1 MAKTRRARA
10 TRDVTALA
18 APGERSPRPGKATIR
33 DVARTASVS
42 LATAS
47 RAINGH
53 RSVSPSVRR
62 RVADAIN
69 ALGYKPDATAQNMRT
84 GVTRTIGI
92 IVRSITVPALAGFV
106 ESAQRVLDEAGY
118 ALIIMCS
125 EDRRDRE
132 LELLGL
138 MARRRVDGLIMTTQ
152 SESDPELVA
161 ARASLDCPIVLL
173 DRETTGAE
181 DTTTVD
187 HCDGV
192 RRAVEY
198 LFDLGHQRIG
208 LVTGTTTVYPSR
220 DRIRGYREA
229 HERRGITIDPDLV
242 RTDGFDAH
250 STFSA
255 AATLLGS
262 LQRPTAIIA
271 GGINMLG
278 TIMQAVRSRGL
289 RIPEDVS
296 IIGGGDTDLSRLAT
310 PPITVIRWNFSE
322 LGETAARLLLERVQ
336 QSLER
341 PPRRLKFPTE
351 LVVRSSCGAQA

>member
-1 MAKTRRARA
+1 
-10 TRDVTALA
+10 V
-18 APGERSPRPGKATIR
+18 KATIR
-33 DVARTASVS
+33 DVARTAGVS

-53 RSVSPSVRR
+53 RSVSPAVRQ
-62 RVADAIN
+62 RVAEAIS
-69 ALGYKPDATAQNMRT
+69 ALGYEPDATAQNMRT

-92 IVRSITVPALAGFV
+92 ILRSITVPALAGFV

-125 EDRRDRE
+125 EDRRERE

-138 MARRRVDGLIMTTQ
+138 MARRRVDGIIMTTRA
-152 SESDPELVA
+152 EDDPELVK
-161 ARASLDCPIVLL
+161 ARESLHCPVVLL
-173 DRETTGAE
+173 DRETAGLE

-187 HCDGV
+187 HCEGI

-198 LFDLGHQRIG
+198 LFDLGHRRIG
-208 LVTGTTTVYPSR
+208 LITGATMVYPSR
-220 DRIRGYREA
+220 DRLRGYRMA
-229 HERRGITIDPDLV
+229 HEARAVPIDPDLM

-255 AATLLGS
+255 TSSLLG
-262 LQRPTAIIA
+262 LAEPPTAIVA

-278 TIMQAVRSRGL
+278 IVMQTVRSRGL

-296 IIGGGDTDLSRLAT
+296 LVGGSDTDLARLAT
-310 PPITVIRWNFSE
+310 PPITVVRWDFSE
-322 LGETAARLLLERVQ
+322 LGETAARLLLDRILHSPERT
-336 QSLER
+336 
-341 PPRRLKFPTE
+341 PRRLKFPTE
-351 LVVRSSCGAQA
+351 LVVRSSCGPCA